1 MRENAFV
8 KDPSHEFI
16 MMATLTRA
24 FLIFIKG
31 NIEASNAIQT
41 IADQI
46 VVWTISIFYK
56 FRQRESQSFNP
67 LTHIK
72 FNTDY
77 VLKFPFLPPQLPPL
91 KDSMHK

>member
-16 MMATLTRA
+16 MMATLACA

-46 VVWTISIFYK
+46 VV
-56 FRQRESQSFNP
+56 
-67 LTHIK
+67 
-72 FNTDY
+72 
-77 VLKFPFLPPQLPPL
+77 
-91 KDSMHK
+91 